1 MEQHGVEQ
9 VLGKVLLQTAKL
21 QQMLLHGRFA
31 VATRA
36 VRFSVA
42 TRAVGAYAAA
52 TSRCRTNTTISTD
65 QKEWEWRLKEEEGF
79 EAGGGR
85 GREREEE
92 EEGEEEGSRRLPL
105 NEEVL
110 DEKIVKAM

>member
-1 MEQHGVEQ
+1 VEQHGVEQ

-52 TSRCRTNTTISTD
+52 TSRCRTNTTLSKD
-65 QKEWEWRLKEEEGF
+65 QKEWKWRWKEEEGF

-85 GREREEE
+85 GSKGTAGISKTSASSAFMTIKTR
-92 EEGEEEGSRRLPL
+92 
-105 NEEVL
+105 
-110 DEKIVKAM
+110 